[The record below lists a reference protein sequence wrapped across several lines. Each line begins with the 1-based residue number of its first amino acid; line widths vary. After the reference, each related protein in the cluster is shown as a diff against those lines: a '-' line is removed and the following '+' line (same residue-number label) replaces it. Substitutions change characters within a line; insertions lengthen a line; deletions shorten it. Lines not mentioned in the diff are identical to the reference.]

1 METKVEIAILI
12 PCYNEAISIGSVVTA
27 FGKELPEAKIYVY
40 DNNSRDDTASQALA
54 AGAIVRTEKMQGKG
68 NVVCRMFAD
77 IEADIYILVDG
88 DGTYDASQAR
98 QMVNTMLSGP
108 YDMINGKR
116 VETGAENYR
125 AGHRLGNAVLT
136 GMVRHIFSRGF
147 TDMLSGYKVFS
158 RRYVK
163 SFPALSSGFEI
174 ETQLTV
180 HALDMKMAVAEIDT
194 AYGSRPIGS
203 TSKLNTWRDGMR
215 ILITILRLMKNE
227 RPFEFFCVIGVVL
240 GLIAAVMFWP
250 IFVAYT
256 QTGLVLRVPTLIVI
270 TGMAS
275 CAVLS
280 VFSGIILDAVTL
292 AKHEKRR
299 LHYLSIPALQTCSG
313 DSLMH

>member
-1 METKVEIAILI
+1 MKTNVEIAVLI
-12 PCYNEAISIGSVVTA
+12 PCYNEAVSIGSVVNA
-27 FGKELPEAKIYVY
+27 FHKELPEAKIYVY
-40 DNNSRDDTASQALA
+40 DNNSRDDTAGQAMA

-98 QMVNTMLSGP
+98 QMINTMLSGP

-180 HALDMKMAVAEIDT
+180 HALDMKMAVAEVDT
-194 AYGSRPIGS
+194 AYGSRPEGS
-203 TSKLNTWRDGMR
+203 TSKLNTWRDGIR

-227 RPFEFFCVIGVVL
+227 RPFELFGAIGVVL
-240 GLIAAVMFWP
+240 GLVAAVMFWP

-256 QTGLVLRVPTLIVI
+256 KTGLVLRIPTLIVV
-270 TGMAS
+270 TGLAS

-280 VFSGIILDAVTL
+280 IVSGIILDAVTL

-299 LHYLSIPALQTCSG
+299 LHYLSIPALQTHQG
-313 DSLMH
+313 GPQTR